1 MRKRKKAK
9 RLKHQQIAVLIF
21 FVGILILLY
30 PSAATRINRIR
41 QTQVVDGYI
50 SRVKSLSEE
59 EKQRLWVEAENYN
72 KKLNNNGVVMT
83 EPFDA
88 EEEWLTNEEYMR
100 CLNAEE
106 NGMMSYLDI
115 PSIKVHLP
123 VYHTTS
129 SEVLAKAVGHV
140 RGASLPVGGKDTHCV
155 LSAHTGVAGN
165 RLFTDLTEVKV
176 GETFSITT
184 FDKTLAYRVYQIET
198 VLPENTESLMIQE
211 GKDLCTLVTCTPY
224 GINTHRLLVHGIRIE
239 KSNATKRKPDIADK
253 RTILFWCVLS
263 GISLAIILTIAGSLK
278 IK

>member
-9 RLKHQQIAVLIF
+9 RPRHQQIAVLTF
-21 FVGILILLY
+21 FMGILILLY
-30 PSAATRINRIR
+30 PSTATRINRMR

-50 SRVKSLSEE
+50 SRVMSLSEA
-59 EKQRLWVEAENYN
+59 EKQRLWVEAEYYN
-72 KKLNNNGVVMT
+72 RKLKNNGAVMT

-88 EEEWLTNEEYMR
+88 EEERLTNEEYMR

-129 SEVLAKAVGHV
+129 SEILAKAVGHV
-140 RGASLPVGGKDTHCV
+140 RGSSLPVGGKDTHCV

-165 RLFTDLTEVKV
+165 RLFTDLTEVNV
-176 GETFSITT
+176 GDTFSITT
-184 FDKTLAYRVYQIET
+184 FDKTLVYRVYQIET
-198 VLPENTESLMIQE
+198 VLPENTHSLMIRE
-211 GKDLCTLVTCTPY
+211 GKDLCTLITCTPY

-239 KSNATKRKPDIADK
+239 KSDAAKRKPDMTDK
-253 RTILFWCVLS
+253 RKILFWCVLS
-263 GISLAIILTIAGSLK
+263 GISLAIILAIAGSLK
-278 IK
+278 

>member
-9 RLKHQQIAVLIF
+9 RPRHQQIAVLTF
-21 FVGILILLY
+21 FMGILILLY
-30 PSAATRINRIR
+30 PSTATRINRMR

-50 SRVKSLSEE
+50 SRVKSLSEA
-59 EKQRLWVEAENYN
+59 EKQRLWVEAEYYN
-72 KKLNNNGVVMT
+72 RKLKNNGAVMT

-88 EEEWLTNEEYMR
+88 EEERLTNEEYMR

-129 SEVLAKAVGHV
+129 SEILAKAVGHV
-140 RGASLPVGGKDTHCV
+140 RGSSLPVGGKDTHCV

-165 RLFTDLTEVKV
+165 RLFTDLTEVNV
-176 GETFSITT
+176 GDTFSITT
-184 FDKTLAYRVYQIET
+184 FDKTLVYRVYQIET
-198 VLPENTESLMIQE
+198 VLPENTHSLMIRE
-211 GKDLCTLVTCTPY
+211 GKDLCTLITCTPY

-239 KSNATKRKPDIADK
+239 KSDAAKRKPDMTDK
-253 RTILFWCVLS
+253 RKILFWCVLS
-263 GISLAIILTIAGSLK
+263 GVSLAIILAIAGSLK
-278 IK
+278 

>member
-9 RLKHQQIAVLIF
+9 RPRHQQIAVLTF
-21 FVGILILLY
+21 FMGILILLY
-30 PSAATRINRIR
+30 PSTATRINRMR

-50 SRVKSLSEE
+50 SRVMSLSEA
-59 EKQRLWVEAENYN
+59 EKQRLWVEAEYYN
-72 KKLNNNGVVMT
+72 RKLKNNGAVMT

-88 EEEWLTNEEYMR
+88 EEERLTNEEYMR

-129 SEVLAKAVGHV
+129 SEILAKAVGHV
-140 RGASLPVGGKDTHCV
+140 RGSSLPVGGKDTHCV

-165 RLFTDLTEVKV
+165 RLFTDLTEVNV
-176 GETFSITT
+176 GDTFSITT
-184 FDKTLAYRVYQIET
+184 FDKTLVYRVYQIET
-198 VLPENTESLMIQE
+198 VLPENTHSLMIRE
-211 GKDLCTLVTCTPY
+211 GKDLCTLITCTPY

-239 KSNATKRKPDIADK
+239 KSDAAKRKPDMTDK
-253 RTILFWCVLS
+253 RKILFWCVFS
-263 GISLAIILTIAGSLK
+263 GISLAIILAIAGSLK
-278 IK
+278 

>member
-9 RLKHQQIAVLIF
+9 RPRHQQIAVLTF
-21 FVGILILLY
+21 FMGILILLY
-30 PSAATRINRIR
+30 PSTATRINRMR

-50 SRVKSLSEE
+50 SRVKSLSEA
-59 EKQRLWVEAENYN
+59 EKQRLWVEAEYYN
-72 KKLNNNGVVMT
+72 RKIKNNGAVMT

-88 EEEWLTNEEYMR
+88 EEERLTNEEYMR

-129 SEVLAKAVGHV
+129 SEILAKAVGHV
-140 RGASLPVGGKDTHCV
+140 RGSSLPVGGKDTHCV

-165 RLFTDLTEVKV
+165 RLFTDLTEVNV
-176 GETFSITT
+176 GDTFSITT
-184 FDKTLAYRVYQIET
+184 FDKTLVYRVYQIET
-198 VLPENTESLMIQE
+198 VLPENTHSLMIRE
-211 GKDLCTLVTCTPY
+211 GKDLCTLITCTPY

-239 KSNATKRKPDIADK
+239 KSDAAKRKPDMTDK
-253 RTILFWCVLS
+253 RKILFWCVLS
-263 GISLAIILTIAGSLK
+263 GISLAIILAIAGSLK
-278 IK
+278 

>member
-9 RLKHQQIAVLIF
+9 RLKYQQIAVLIF

-140 RGASLPVGGKDTHCV
+140 RGASLPIGGKDTHCV

>member
-88 EEEWLTNEEYMR
+88 EEERLTNEEYMR

-140 RGASLPVGGKDTHCV
+140 RGSSLPVGGKDTHCV

>member
-9 RLKHQQIAVLIF
+9 RPRHQQIAVLTF
-21 FVGILILLY
+21 FMGILILLY
-30 PSAATRINRIR
+30 PSTATRINRMR

-50 SRVKSLSEE
+50 SRVKSLSEA
-59 EKQRLWVEAENYN
+59 EKQRLWVEAEYYN
-72 KKLNNNGVVMT
+72 RKLKNNGAVMT

-88 EEEWLTNEEYMR
+88 EEERLTNEEYMR

-129 SEVLAKAVGHV
+129 SEILAKAVGHV
-140 RGASLPVGGKDTHCV
+140 RGSSLPVGGKDTHCV

-165 RLFTDLTEVKV
+165 RLFTDLTEVNV
-176 GETFSITT
+176 GDTFSITT
-184 FDKTLAYRVYQIET
+184 FDKTLVYRVYQIET
-198 VLPENTESLMIQE
+198 VLPENTHSLMIRE
-211 GKDLCTLVTCTPY
+211 GKDLCTLITCTPY

-239 KSNATKRKPDIADK
+239 KSDAAKRKPDMTDK
-253 RTILFWCVLS
+253 RKILFWCVLS
-263 GISLAIILTIAGSLK
+263 GISLAIILAIAGSLK
-278 IK
+278 

>member
-1 MRKRKKAK
+1 MRKRKKSK
-9 RLKHQQIAVLIF
+9 RQRYKQIAVLTF
-21 FVGILILLY
+21 SMGILILLY
-30 PSAATRINRIR
+30 PFAATRINSVR
-41 QTQVVDGYI
+41 QTQAVDGYI
-50 SRVKSLSEE
+50 SQVKTLTEE
-59 EKQRLWVEAENYN
+59 EKQRLWEEAENYN
-72 KKLNNNGVVMT
+72 KKIKNNGVVMT

-88 EEEWLTNEEYMR
+88 EEERLTMEEYMH
-100 CLNAEE
+100 CLNTEE

-129 SEVLAKAVGHV
+129 SEVLAKAVGHL
-140 RGASLPVGGKDTHCV
+140 RGTSLPVGGEDTHCV

-198 VLPENTESLMIQE
+198 VLPENIESLMIQE

-239 KSNATKRKPDIADK
+239 KSNAAKRKPDMTDK

-263 GISLAIILTIAGSLK
+263 GISLAIILATAGSLK
-278 IK
+278 

>member
-9 RLKHQQIAVLIF
+9 RPRHQQIAVLTF
-21 FVGILILLY
+21 FMGILILLY
-30 PSAATRINRIR
+30 PSTATRINRMR

-50 SRVKSLSEE
+50 SRVMSLSEA
-59 EKQRLWVEAENYN
+59 EKQRLWVEAEYYN
-72 KKLNNNGVVMT
+72 RKLKNNGAVMT

-88 EEEWLTNEEYMR
+88 EEERLTNEEYMR

-129 SEVLAKAVGHV
+129 SEILAKAVGHV
-140 RGASLPVGGKDTHCV
+140 RGSSLPVGGKDTHCV

-165 RLFTDLTEVKV
+165 RLFTDLTEVNV
-176 GETFSITT
+176 GDTFSITT
-184 FDKTLAYRVYQIET
+184 FDKTLVYRVYQIET
-198 VLPENTESLMIQE
+198 VLPENTHSLMIRE
-211 GKDLCTLVTCTPY
+211 GKDLCTLITCTPY

-239 KSNATKRKPDIADK
+239 KTDAAKRKPDMTDK
-253 RTILFWCVLS
+253 RKILFWCVLS
-263 GISLAIILTIAGSLK
+263 GISLAIILAIAGSLK
-278 IK
+278 